1 MIQNYVDI
9 SLCILFLKS
18 KMTIKIMKIT
28 ITIKIKM
35 SSDVKIT
42 RQISLRWTI

>member
-1 MIQNYVDI
+1 MINNYIDV

-28 ITIKIKM
+28 IKIQNK
-35 SSDVKIT
+35 
-42 RQISLRWTI
+42 L

>member
-1 MIQNYVDI
+1 MIKNYVDV

-28 ITIKIKM
+28 ITIKILNKN
-35 SSDVKIT
+35 V
-42 RQISLRWTI
+42 QWC